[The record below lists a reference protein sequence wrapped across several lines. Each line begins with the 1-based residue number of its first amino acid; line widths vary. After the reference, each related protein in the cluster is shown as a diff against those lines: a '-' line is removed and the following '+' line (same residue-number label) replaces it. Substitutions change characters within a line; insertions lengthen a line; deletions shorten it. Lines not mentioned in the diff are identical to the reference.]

1 MNAGSYDD
9 DDDARVLGKPHC
21 VERPTVTGPMTEK
34 TGLAI
39 LSKLDEIKE
48 DLMALLINAMDAA
61 HQAKIDR
68 MVDGG
73 GEEGAE
79 DHDAEC

>member
-1 MNAGSYDD
+1 MSHDHDEDD
-9 DDDARVLGKPHC
+9 KGKPRI
-21 VERPTVTGPMTEK
+21 VGRPTVNTPMSEA

-39 LSKLDEIKE
+39 LAKLDEIKE

-61 HQAKIDR
+61 QQAKVDR
-68 MVDGG
+68 TVDGD

-79 DHDAEC
+79 DHDAGR